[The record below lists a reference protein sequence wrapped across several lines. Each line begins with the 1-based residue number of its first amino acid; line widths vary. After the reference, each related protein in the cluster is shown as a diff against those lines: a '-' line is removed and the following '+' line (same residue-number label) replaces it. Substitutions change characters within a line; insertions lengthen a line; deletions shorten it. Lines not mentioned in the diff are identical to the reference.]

1 MLFIP
6 ITSTAIPQ
14 LIDQG
19 VPLSDIRSVLIR
31 VASRFTPILQKS
43 APVDTGALRR
53 SLRVDLLDDDSGV
66 ALVSTVFYA
75 GFVEFGTRKMRPRLY
90 AQSLVPD
97 LIGFMNL
104 LLSELGTY
112 QRTPILQVAVG
123 ERSNETTQ
131 SVSQEYLDRINGNRV
146 QGGYLKPLSISGR
159 NVNSLSVPPRS
170 VKPESTNPE
179 AVPDQYLL

>member
-6 ITSTAIPQ
+6 ITANAIPE

-31 VASRFTPILQKS
+31 VASRFTPLVQKS

-66 ALVSTVFYA
+66 AIVSTVFYA
-75 GFVEFGTRKMRPRLY
+75 GFVEFGTRKMRPRMF

-97 LIGFMNL
+97 LIGYMNE
-104 LLSELGTY
+104 LLSDLG
-112 QRTPILQVAVG
+112 QFQISPIQKIGVG
-123 ERSNETTQ
+123 ERSNLTSQT
-131 SVSQEYLDRINGNRV
+131 VSEGYLARVNGNRV
-146 QGGYLKPLSISGR
+146 ATGYVKPLSVPTQGVQANS
-159 NVNSLSVPPRS
+159 VASLSIEPSSIEPG
-170 VKPESTNPE
+170 T
-179 AVPDQYLL
+179 

>member
-6 ITSTAIPQ
+6 VTSTAIPQ

-31 VASRFTPILQKS
+31 VASRFTPILQRS

-75 GFVEFGTRKMRPRLY
+75 GFVEFGTRRMRPRMY
-90 AQSLVPD
+90 AQNLVPD
-97 LIGFMNL
+97 LISYMNL
-104 LLSELGTY
+104 LLADLGTFT
-112 QRTPILQVAVG
+112 RTPIVATESG
-123 ERSNETTQ
+123 ERSNQTTQ
-131 SVSQEYLDRINGNRV
+131 AVTQGYLDRVNGNRV
-146 QGGYLKPLSISGR
+146 SGGYMKPLSISGKS
-159 NVNSLSVPPRS
+159 VSTLSVSPSS
-170 VKPESTNPE
+170 VQQESVDPIS
-179 AVPDQYLL
+179 VPDQYLL